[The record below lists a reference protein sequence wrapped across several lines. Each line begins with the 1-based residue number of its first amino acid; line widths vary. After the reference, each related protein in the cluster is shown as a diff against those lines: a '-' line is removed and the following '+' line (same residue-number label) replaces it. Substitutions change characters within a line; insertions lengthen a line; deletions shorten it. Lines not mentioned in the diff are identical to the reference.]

1 MTSDDVES
9 SDAPSGPPRG
19 SIDNN
24 PKDISLPQL
33 LWEDFKTHDKSL
45 LEPGFWAIAVHRFG
59 NRRMGVRSKAIRAPL
74 TIAYR
79 ALNHALILG
88 AGIHLDYSVKLGR
101 RVRIWHHG
109 GIFVN
114 AQCIGDDVHMRH
126 NVSIGINSR
135 QDPSPP
141 PRIGANVDIYAGAC
155 IAGDIKIGDNC
166 VIGPNS
172 VVMSDVEANT
182 SVFGNP
188 ARRVPGANAKPGH

>member
-1 MTSDDVES
+1 MTSDDVQS
-9 SDAPSGPPRG
+9 SDAPGGPPRG

-24 PKDISLPQL
+24 PKGISLRKL
-33 LWEDFKTHDKSL
+33 LWEDFETHDKSV
-45 LEPGFWAIAVHRFG
+45 LEPGFWAIAVHRLG
-59 NRRMGVRSKAIRAPL
+59 NHRMGIRSKAIRAPL

-135 QDPSPP
+135 NDPSPP
-141 PRIGANVDIYAGAC
+141 PRIGSHVDIYAGAC

-172 VVMSDVEANT
+172 VVMSDIEPNT

-188 ARRVPGANAKPGH
+188 ARRVPGANVKPRG